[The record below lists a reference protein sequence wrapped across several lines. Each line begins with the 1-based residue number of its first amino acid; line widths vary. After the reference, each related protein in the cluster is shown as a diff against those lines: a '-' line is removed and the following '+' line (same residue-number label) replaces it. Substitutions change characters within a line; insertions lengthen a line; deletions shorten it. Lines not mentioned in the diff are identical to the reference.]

1 MSVVPTPPMPSPPL
15 SSDSIDQ
22 VIARAVTTGALQPIT
37 TEQTTVSDGGVSF
50 MIRWIS
56 SLACR
61 DAARVAAAGRR
72 DPDFNPFLPPEP
84 DLLIASV
91 GAAHLVLLNK
101 YPVIAQ
107 HLLIV
112 TRGFEEQTA
121 ALTGADFAA
130 LLTVMQTL
138 GGIGFY
144 NGGTE
149 AGASQRHKHLQWI
162 PDRSDGANLTRL
174 TTGLGSDQPARQVTR
189 HPGLPWRHAFVRH
202 GGIPPASP
210 GDTPGADNPLQQAF
224 AIACRQ
230 LDLPADRNPMP
241 PYNLIVDRD
250 WMLVVP
256 RSRERYQDIS
266 VNALGFAGSL
276 FVRKPAQI
284 ELVREIGPLRLLAE
298 VAA

>member
-1 MSVVPTPPMPSPPL
+1 MAIAPTPPMPPPSL
-15 SSDSIDQ
+15 SSDSIDR
-22 VIARAVTTGALQPIT
+22 VIARAVASGALQPIT

-50 MIRWIS
+50 MVRWIS
-56 SLACR
+56 SLARR

-84 DLLIASV
+84 DLLINRI
-91 GAAHLVLLNK
+91 GDAHLVLLNK

-174 TTGLGSDQPARQVTR
+174 TIDLRADQPALQVTH

-202 GGIPPASP
+202 GGIAPVPA
-210 GDTPGADNPLQQAF
+210 GDNPLQQAF
-224 AIACRQ
+224 TLACRQ
-230 LDLPADRNPMP
+230 LDLPTDGDPMP

-256 RSRERYQDIS
+256 RSRERYRDIS

-284 ELVREIGPLRLLAE
+284 ELVREIGPLRLLAA